1 MVGKRER
8 PMQELHIF
16 TFREQQILLSGLKGM
31 ASNNFMR
38 RDKSG
43 YWRYSFNFGLQS
55 WPKQNK
61 CPMVSTDAG
70 EGNLANLLNLMF
82 TPQQ

>member
-43 YWRYSFNFGLQS
+43 Y
-55 WPKQNK
+55 
-61 CPMVSTDAG
+61 
-70 EGNLANLLNLMF
+70 
-82 TPQQ
+82 